1 MVNGPGVPAQK
12 PVEMAFRLEPGIS
25 HSLTRMEEV
34 NAQGTQLPHRAATQM
49 SAQVIRHQELFISNE

>member
-1 MVNGPGVPAQK
+1 MRGSCVKIEIKTECG
-12 PVEMAFRLEPGIS
+12 EDL
-25 HSLTRMEEV
+25 SLIIEEV